1 MALLVARSIARPLRV
16 LARRA
21 AEVFDGELDG
31 PPLRLAGPRE
41 TVVLART
48 LTDAVVNLR
57 HVEDRMAALASGD
70 VDRAVEGPVGSGRL
84 GTLVGRSVDGL
95 ARSISE
101 RDRLQRRLD
110 RKSTRLNSSH

>member
-57 HVEDRMAALASGD
+57 HVEDSLAAPASGERKSD
-70 VDRAVEGPVGSGRL
+70 VWGKRGSVRGGSG
-84 GTLVGRSVDGL
+84 GRRV
-95 ARSISE
+95 IKKKKE
-101 RDRLQRRLD
+101 INEQRGRQ
-110 RKSTRLNSSH
+110 